1 MRPAPVMLLLGSFAN
16 SALAAEAAE
25 IHDPTFHLGYA
36 YAKSSYP
43 PVAGTLTRLTRW
55 QEIAAPHVHQ
65 PEHAPGRTSTGSR
78 LLHSFLGWPRSLPLR
93 LAQ

>member
-1 MRPAPVMLLLGSFAN
+1 MRPAPVILLLGSFAT
-16 SALAAEAAE
+16 SALAAAAAE

-65 PEHAPGRTSTGSR
+65 PEHARGRTCTTTTY
-78 LLHSFLGWPRSLPLR
+78 LTDV
-93 LAQ
+93 

>member
-1 MRPAPVMLLLGSFAN
+1 MRPAPVMLLLGSFAT

-55 QEIAAPHVHQ
+55 QEIAENLIRRGLSHWCEWCA
-65 PEHAPGRTSTGSR
+65 
-78 LLHSFLGWPRSLPLR
+78 
-93 LAQ
+93 